1 MLLPKNN
8 VKRYFL
14 LFWFRYIFLCFS
26 YLFFYQRFFNQLNSD
41 SKLKFKLLNLGIGF
55 RKVISLKYLFNK
67 ENTYFNFLNGDFYLV
82 YLNDLNSFFDVNI
95 KEFQLFS
102 LSYKGFFINPFY
114 LDKLNNFYSFYDSNY
129 LLILN
134 FLSLFINSYIK
145 MIYYLKKIINLTI
158 YKLRI
163 SC

>member
-1 MLLPKNN
+1 M
-8 VKRYFL
+8 
-14 LFWFRYIFLCFS
+14 
-26 YLFFYQRFFNQLNSD
+26 
-41 SKLKFKLLNLGIGF
+41 
-55 RKVISLKYLFNK
+55 
-67 ENTYFNFLNGDFYLV
+67 
-82 YLNDLNSFFDVNI
+82 NDLNSFFDVNI

-114 LDKLNNFYSFYDSNY
+114 LDKLDKFYSFYDSNY

-145 MIYYLKKIINLTI
+145 MIYYLKKIINLTV